1 MKKTLL
7 ILSAIL
13 IATSL
18 SACTRSD
25 EGTVIGGVGGAAL
38 GNVLT
43 GGSGLGTAV
52 GAVGG
57 AVVGNN
63 LAR

>member
-1 MKKTLL
+1 MKKT
-7 ILSAIL
+7 IIL
-13 IATSL
+13 ICTLALAASL
-18 SACTRSD
+18 TACTRSD
-25 EGTVIGGVGGAAL
+25 EGLVAGGVGGAAL

-57 AVVGNN
+57 AFVGQSI
-63 LAR
+63 AR